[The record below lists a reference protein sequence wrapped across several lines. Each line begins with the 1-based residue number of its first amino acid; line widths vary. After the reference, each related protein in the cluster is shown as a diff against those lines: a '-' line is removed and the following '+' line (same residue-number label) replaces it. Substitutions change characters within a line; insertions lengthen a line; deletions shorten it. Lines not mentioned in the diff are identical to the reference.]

1 MSRQAQI
8 IGDYSP
14 QHANYDA
21 TELAV
26 RRGDVVQVAE
36 VRHGWM
42 LVANADGARGWIPAA
57 CTAPE

>member
-1 MSRQAQI
+1 MLRVDGAR
-8 IGDYSP
+8 GEFL
-14 QHANYDA
+14 ANYDA

-42 LVANADGARGWIPAA
+42 LVTNAEGACGWIPAA
-57 CTAPE
+57 CAAPD